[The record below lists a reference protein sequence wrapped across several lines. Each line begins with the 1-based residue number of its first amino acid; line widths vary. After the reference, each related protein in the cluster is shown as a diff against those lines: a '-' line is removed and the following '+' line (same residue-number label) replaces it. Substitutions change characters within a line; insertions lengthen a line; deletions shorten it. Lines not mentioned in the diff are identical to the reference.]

1 VSQNNSLSDLIRL
14 FFLLLL
20 LLLHYSSEELRNHI
34 NFDHRTLVLKMK
46 IQLALVGVESSSV
59 SCSEAED
66 TKHAERMMLLLVGW
80 VAYGQDEE
88 GEESL
93 IWVSFF
99 LVGKKINKR
108 FAWDLERERERERE
122 SLLQEQGANR

>member
-1 VSQNNSLSDLIRL
+1 
-14 FFLLLL
+14 
-20 LLLHYSSEELRNHI
+20 
-34 NFDHRTLVLKMK
+34 
-46 IQLALVGVESSSV
+46 
-59 SCSEAED
+59 
-66 TKHAERMMLLLVGW
+66 MMLLLVGW

-88 GEESL
+88 GEESP

-108 FAWDLERERERERE
+108 FAWDLRERERERE

>member
-1 VSQNNSLSDLIRL
+1 
-14 FFLLLL
+14 
-20 LLLHYSSEELRNHI
+20 
-34 NFDHRTLVLKMK
+34 
-46 IQLALVGVESSSV
+46 
-59 SCSEAED
+59 
-66 TKHAERMMLLLVGW
+66 LLVGW

-99 LVGKKINKR
+99 LVGKEMNKR
-108 FAWDLERERERERE
+108 FAWDFERETE

>member
-1 VSQNNSLSDLIRL
+1 LESSLVW
-14 FFLLLL
+14 
-20 LLLHYSSEELRNHI
+20 SSSL
-34 NFDHRTLVLKMK
+34 DQSLVLKPE
-46 IQLALVGVESSSV
+46 IQ
-59 SCSEAED
+59 
-66 TKHAERMMLLLVGW
+66 KHAERMMLLLVGW

-99 LVGKKINKR
+99 LVGKKINER
-108 FAWDLERERERERE
+108 FAWDFERERE

>member
-1 VSQNNSLSDLIRL
+1 
-14 FFLLLL
+14 
-20 LLLHYSSEELRNHI
+20 
-34 NFDHRTLVLKMK
+34 MK
-46 IQLALVGVESSSV
+46 IQLALVWSSSV
-59 SCSEAED
+59 DQSLVLRAED
-66 TKHAERMMLLLVGW
+66 TKHAEGMMLMLVGW

-99 LVGKKINKR
+99 LVGKKINKI
-108 FAWDLERERERERE
+108 FAWDFERDRE